1 MKGTVSAAIVRG
13 VGPGAMLAT
22 VLLTG
27 CSSGLPPAPVSTALD
42 IQQVEGA
49 WKGEVQ
55 NGLTGRLGAI
65 KFRLSPD
72 KGMVRGDIVL
82 SGSAMPKPC
91 DRVQVPVK
99 GEATNRIVLTVE
111 ADRAANSASKSQAEW
126 ASDPKQRCLLD
137 TWFEGVFHADTLG
150 GTYFS
155 RLTGGDTL
163 IMGEWWV
170 VRIPLDAS

>member
-1 MKGTVSAAIVRG
+1 MKGAVSAAIVRG

-27 CSSGLPPAPVSTALD
+27 CSSRLPPAPVSTALD
-42 IQQVEGA
+42 IQQVEGS

-65 KFRLSPD
+65 EFRLRPD
-72 KGMVRGDIVL
+72 NGMVNGDIVL

-91 DRVQVPVK
+91 DRVQAPVK

-111 ADRAANSASKSQAEW
+111 SDRAADSDSKSPAEW

-155 RLTGGDTL
+155 RRTGGDTL

-170 VRIPLDAS
+170 VRRLLDG

>member
-1 MKGTVSAAIVRG
+1 MG
-13 VGPGAMLAT
+13 
-22 VLLTG
+22 
-27 CSSGLPPAPVSTALD
+27 
-42 IQQVEGA
+42 
-49 WKGEVQ
+49 
-55 NGLTGRLGAI
+55 N
-65 KFRLSPD
+65 
-72 KGMVRGDIVL
+72 IVL

-91 DRVQVPVK
+91 DRVQAPVK

-111 ADRAANSASKSQAEW
+111 SDRAADSDSKSLAEW
-126 ASDPKQRCLLD
+126 ASDPRQRCLLD

-170 VRIPLDAS
+170 VRRLLDG